1 MYKFVLTLALSGGLI
16 SHAFGV
22 SVSSPANGST
32 VGSSVHFVATA
43 GSTSCAKGVASM
55 GIYKA
60 PYQLAYTVSGTKL
73 DTYLNLSAGIL
84 YRERYAV
91 GLLRRSCHQGGQLY
105 RKRICHW
112 QHQYRGQN
120 VLQRA
125 GEQRLVGT
133 RRIAPGIRHVQQ
145 LRSGLAGL

>member
-1 MYKFVLTLALSGGLI
+1 MYKFVLTLALSGGLL

-22 SVSSPANGST
+22 TVSSPANGSK

-73 DTYLNLSAGIL
+73 DTYLNLSADPIP
-84 YRERYAV
+84 R
-91 GLLRRSCHQGGQLY
+91 
-105 RKRICHW
+105 
-112 QHQYRGQN
+112 
-120 VLQRA
+120 
-125 GEQRLVGT
+125 T
-133 RRIAPGIRHVQQ
+133 
-145 LRSGLAGL
+145 LRSGTIAAERPPEPSALP